1 MKSLRARKEQP
12 GMTRWIVFDVMG
24 VIFEEGDDIING
36 LVPFLHR
43 RGFTGLEPEAV
54 HTVYRRASLGEI
66 SPRAFW
72 ESIGLGHAY
81 PAIEKEYLDTCL
93 RLDPYFVETAERLSR
108 KYSLAVLS
116 NDIAQWSAYLR
127 KTRGLDRLFQA
138 VVISGEAG
146 VRKPAPEIYRILLD
160 RLCADG
166 KDCVF
171 IDDRIPNL
179 APAAALGIHPVW
191 MKKIPA
197 SSNPEIPHRIQALPE
212 LPPLMEKIFPSP

>member
-1 MKSLRARKEQP
+1 MPK
-12 GMTRWIVFDVMG
+12 WIVFDAMG

-36 LVPFLHR
+36 LVPFLQR
-43 RGFTGLEPEAV
+43 RGFTRLEPEAV
-54 HTVYRRASLGEI
+54 HAVYRRASLGQI

-72 ESIGLGHAY
+72 EGIGLGNEY

-93 RLDPYFVETAERLSR
+93 QLDPAFVETAERLSG

-116 NDIAQWSAYLR
+116 NDIAEWSAYLR
-127 KTRGLDRLFQA
+127 KRHGLDRLFKA

-160 RLCADG
+160 RLHADG
-166 KDCVF
+166 KDCV
-171 IDDRIPNL
+171 IVDDRIQNL
-179 APAAALGIHPVW
+179 SAAAALGINPVW
-191 MKKIPA
+191 MMKVTA
-197 SSNPEIPHRIQALPE
+197 SSNPEIQHRIRTLAE

>member
-1 MKSLRARKEQP
+1 
-12 GMTRWIVFDVMG
+12 MTQWIVFDVMG
-24 VIFEEGDDIING
+24 VIFEESDDIINR

-43 RGFTGLEPEAV
+43 RGQAHLEPEAV
-54 HTVYRRASLGEI
+54 HTVYRRASLGQI
-66 SPRAFW
+66 TPRAFW
-72 ESIGLGHAY
+72 EAIGLGNEY

-93 RLDPYFVETAERLSR
+93 PLDPSFVETAERLSE

-116 NDIAQWSAYLR
+116 NDIAEWSARLR
-127 KTRGLDRLFQA
+127 RRHGLDRLFRQ

-160 RLCADG
+160 RLKADG

-179 APAAALGIHPVW
+179 APAAALGITPIW
-191 MKKIPA
+191 MAKYIPA
-197 SSNPEIPHRIQALPE
+197 PDGIIPYRISKLSE
-212 LPPLMEKIFPSP
+212 LPKLADTLFHNNAMPSEQ